1 MKEGVLRIALFLLV
15 VLVATFTFKY
25 FTFSTSTDDEKK
37 KDYYQNY
44 VSDHYKVFALE
55 LPDTMDFVGEEVPL
69 SMNDVKERLDREMLV
84 NVYWQSQTLLFYK
97 RANKYFPTIE
107 PILKENGVPDDFKY
121 LALTESGLANV
132 VSPAGATGYWQFL
145 KKTGIEYGLEVNG
158 EVDERYHLEKATL
171 AFCKYMND
179 AHEKFNS
186 WTLAAASYNMGMG
199 GLNNQITRQKAS
211 NYYDL
216 LLNEETGRYVFRI
229 LAVKEI
235 LSNPTNYGF
244 YFRPQDL
251 YAPDSYRIIEVDH
264 KIDNL
269 ADFAFEN
276 GINYKILKLLNPWLR
291 DVQLT
296 NSKGKNYQIK
306 IPTEGY
312 YSITQQDSIH

>member
-1 MKEGVLRIALFLLV
+1 MKESVLRIGLFLLV
-15 VLVATFTFKY
+15 VVLATFTFKY
-25 FTFSTSTDDEKK
+25 FTFSTSTDKEKE

-44 VSDHYKVFALE
+44 ISDHYKVFALD

-69 SMNDVKERLDREMLV
+69 YMSDIKERLDREMLV

-97 RANKYFPTIE
+97 RANKFFPIIE
-107 PILKENGVPDDFKY
+107 PILKENGIPDDFKF
-121 LALTESGLANV
+121 LALTESGLTNV

-145 KKTGIEYGLEVNG
+145 KKTGIEYDLEVNG
-158 EVDERYHLEKATL
+158 EVDERYHLEKATV

-179 AHEKFNS
+179 AHDKFNS

-199 GLNNQITRQKAS
+199 GLNNQITRQKAN

-235 LSNPTNYGF
+235 LTNPTKYGF

-251 YAPDSYRIIEVDH
+251 YSPDVFKTIEVDH
-264 KIDNL
+264 EIKNL
-269 ADFAFEN
+269 ADFAYEN
-276 GINYKILKLLNPWLR
+276 NINYKILKLLNPWLR
-291 DVQLT
+291 QAQLS
-296 NSKGKNYQIK
+296 NPKGKVYSIK

-312 YSITQQDSIH
+312 YSISQTDSLN

>member
-1 MKEGVLRIALFLLV
+1 MRELLFRIGFFLVV
-15 VLVATFTFKY
+15 VLVATFAFKY
-25 FTFSTSTDDEKK
+25 FTFSTSTDKEKEK
-37 KDYYQNY
+37 NYYQNY
-44 VSDHYKVFALE
+44 ISDHYKVFALD
-55 LPDTMDFVGEEVPL
+55 LPDTLEFVGEEVPL
-69 SMNDVKERLDREMLV
+69 NMLDIKERLDREMLV

-97 RANKYFPTIE
+97 RANKYFPIIE

-145 KKTGIEYGLEVNG
+145 KKTAIEYDLEVNG
-158 EVDERYHLEKATL
+158 EVDERYHLEKATV

-179 AHEKFNS
+179 AYEKFDS
-186 WTLAAASYNMGMG
+186 WTLAAASYNMGMS
-199 GLNNQITRQKAS
+199 GLNNQIKRQKAN

-235 LSNPTNYGF
+235 LTNPTKYGF

-251 YAPDSYRIIEVDH
+251 YSPDVYKTIEVDYEI
-264 KIDNL
+264 KDL

-291 DVQLT
+291 QAHLHNT
-296 NSKGKNYQIK
+296 SGKKYYIK

-312 YSITQQDSIH
+312 YSITQVDSIN